1 MNVAMVLAGGV
12 GKRMGG
18 PLPKQFIEIQGKP
31 IIAYTLEVYQNRE
44 DFDAI
49 QVVCVEGY
57 EDLVW
62 SIAEKYGITKLKW
75 VVRAGSSGQE
85 SAMLGVFALEGILQ
99 DDDIL
104 FEAMA
109 VSPLIDDVVID
120 DALRVCKEY
129 GNSVTTEYPPYYFP
143 LKVTGKMESAEPIS
157 RKDVAFCQMPMVTT
171 YGKALE
177 MYKRGKAENVCMG
190 DQNHIITL
198 LMHYGEPIH
207 FSKWSRKNIKITTQ
221 EDIEFFKAYLL
232 MKERDGGQNI

>member
-1 MNVAMVLAGGV
+1 MNVAMILAGGS

-18 PLPKQFIEIQGKP
+18 PLPKQFIEVYGKP
-31 IIAYTLEVYQNRE
+31 IIAYTLEIYERRN

-62 SIAEKYGITKLKW
+62 EIADKYNITKLKW
-75 VVRAGSSGQE
+75 VVRGGESGQE
-85 SAMLGVFALEGILQ
+85 SAMIGVFALEGILD

-109 VSPLIDDVVID
+109 VSPLIDDYVID
-120 DALRVCKEY
+120 DALDVCCKY

-143 LKVTGKMESAEPIS
+143 LKVTGQQESLQPIKRS
-157 RKDVAFCQMPMVTT
+157 DIALCQMPMVTT

-177 MYKRGKAENVCMG
+177 MYKRGKSENVCMG

-198 LMHYGEPIH
+198 LMHYGEPVH
-207 FSKWSRKNIKITTQ
+207 FSKWSRKNIKITTK
-221 EDIEFFKAYLL
+221 EDIDFFKAYLL
-232 MKERDGGQNI
+232 MKEDHNSNG